1 MKFILVVTIIA
12 AVFSWAACNTA
23 DSRYVDL
30 ETGKTVKLVKGDDGL
45 MVNAET
51 KKPVRIYVDTR
62 THDTIYGK
70 TGKVINGHVVRTGDE
85 ADGYSYRYDEEI
97 KSDGDGEY
105 KVKGSDYKIKVEK
118 DGDLKIKDGD
128 TKTKID
134 GKTGESKHKND

>member
-1 MKFILVVTIIA
+1 MKSILVIISVA
-12 AVFSWAACNTA
+12 AVFGWVACNTA
-23 DSRYVDL
+23 GSRYVDV
-30 ETGKTVKLVKGDDGL
+30 ETGKTVKLEKGDDGL

-70 TGKVINGHVVRTGDE
+70 TGRVINGHIVRNGNE

-128 TKTKID
+128 MKTKID
-134 GKTGESKHKND
+134 GETGESKHKND